1 MEKWHIFFVKNDTK
15 CKMKCGMINAK
26 KRKDAIEGLLSM
38 KQISFEALYSTEFI
52 ISEVLAKPQYWAA
65 RGNVYNAF
73 GRPKTSH
80 TLLWFKNCAATIT
93 DIYGNVLEVEKNQ
106 LTYMSKG
113 IEYMVEF
120 RDTNTDGSEDT
131 VVIHFQ
137 MTDRNGEDIMPIDR
151 PIICMQNVD
160 MSFAMDMDTAAD
172 EYKKNI
178 VCVPK
183 VQSIIYNI
191 LASVC
196 QNQKNRSTKNKF
208 ACIRNGIE
216 LLEQDRDLSIAQI
229 AEKCGVSE
237 CYFRRLFQEY
247 SGESPMNFR
256 QHHRMK
262 RAKQL
267 LLSDEYS
274 TVGQVAQELNFSDI
288 YHFSK
293 MFKNYYGISPTAFV
307 KQAKGEEQ

>member
-1 MEKWHIFFVKNDTK
+1 MRE
-15 CKMKCGMINAK
+15 
-26 KRKDAIEGLLSM
+26 
-38 KQISFEALYSTEFI
+38 ISFETLYSTEFT
-52 ISEVLAKPQYWAA
+52 ISEVLAKPQYWAI
-65 RGNVYNAF
+65 RGNIYNAI

-80 TLLWFKNCAATIT
+80 TLLWFKNCSATIV
-93 DIYGNVLEVEKNQ
+93 DSKGNVLEAERNQ
-106 LTYMSKG
+106 LAYMSKG
-113 IEYMVEF
+113 LEYTVEF
-120 RDTNTDGSEDT
+120 KDNQNNQDEDT

-137 MTDRNGEDIMPIDR
+137 MTDSHGEDIMPAER
-151 PIICMQNVD
+151 PIICIKNVD
-160 MSFAMDMDTAAD
+160 LSFAMDMNAAAE

-178 VCVPK
+178 VCIPK

-191 LASVC
+191 LATVC
-196 QNQKNRSTKNKF
+196 QNQKNRTTKNKF

-229 AEKCGVSE
+229 AERCGVSE

-267 LLSDEYS
+267 LLSDEFV

-293 MFKNYYGISPTAFV
+293 MFKNYYGVSPTAFV
-307 KQAKGEEQ
+307 KKEKGSV

>member
-1 MEKWHIFFVKNDTK
+1 MQI
-15 CKMKCGMINAK
+15 KMCYNEGV
-26 KRKDAIEGLLSM
+26 KRKYAAKGSVFM

-52 ISEVLAKPQYWAA
+52 ISEPLAKPQYWAV
-65 RGNVYNAF
+65 RGNVYNAI
-73 GRPKTSH
+73 GKPKTSH
-80 TLLWFKNCAATIT
+80 TLLWFKNCSATIT
-93 DIYGNVLEVEKNQ
+93 DSHGNVLEVEKNQ

-120 RDTNTDGSEDT
+120 RDTNTSQDEDT

-137 MTDRNGEDIMPIDR
+137 MTDRNGEDIMPVDR
-151 PIICMQNVD
+151 PVICMQNVD
-160 MSFAMDMDTAAD
+160 MSFAMDMDAAAD

-183 VQSIIYNI
+183 VQSIIYSI
-191 LASVC
+191 LATVC
-196 QNQKNRSTKNKF
+196 QNQKNRNAKNKF

-229 AEKCGVSE
+229 AERCGVSE

-307 KQAKGEEQ
+307 KQAKGEE